1 MSETRIWHGG
11 NLDEA
16 RQLFPDAPEPW
27 IDLSTGINPVSY
39 PLPELPPSMLERLP
53 SPNTHFDLETAAAE
67 AYAAPLIHVRHL
79 RHPSATRPVC
89 GFPAKLTHYEHFPAR
104 L

>member
-53 SPNTHFDLETAAAE
+53 SPNTHFDLETAVAE
-67 AYAAPLIHVRHL
+67 AYAAADPATVIATPGTQVLISLLPFL
-79 RHPSATRPVC
+79 RPQS
-89 GFPAKLTHYEHFPAR
+89 
-104 L
+104 

>member
-1 MSETRIWHGG
+1 MCETRIWHGG
-11 NLDEA
+11 NLNEA

-39 PLPELPPSMLERLP
+39 PLPVLPPSMLKRLP

-67 AYAAPLIHVRHL
+67 AYVAADPATVIAAPGTQVFISLL
-79 RHPSATRPVC
+79 P
-89 GFPAKLTHYEHFPAR
+89 FL
-104 L
+104 